1 MYLYMFTVVTE
12 PCHLVQ
18 HVSNLLNLV
27 NILVLLKSQVQRLVS
42 VISVLYTL
50 NLCDS
55 VNYKYLPFGPD

>member
-1 MYLYMFTVVTE
+1 MFTVVTE

-18 HVSNLLNLV
+18 HVSNLHNLV
-27 NILVLLKSQVQRLVS
+27 NILVLLKNLVQRLVS

-55 VNYKYLPFGPD
+55 VNYKCLPFGPN